1 MDYND
6 VIIKP
11 VLSEKSTDLAVQN
24 KYVFQVSMR
33 ANKHLIKKA
42 IKEIFNVMPEK
53 VNIIRMRG
61 KRKRVRYQ
69 YGITPAWKKAIIT
82 LREGEKIELFE
93 GQ

>member
-1 MDYND
+1 MNYND

-11 VLSEKSTDLAVQN
+11 VLSEKSTDLAEKN

-33 ANKHLIKKA
+33 ANKHLVKKA
-42 IKEIFNVMPEK
+42 VKELFNVTPEK

>member
-1 MDYND
+1 MNYND

-11 VLSEKSTDLAVQN
+11 VLSEKSTELAEQN

-33 ANKHLIKKA
+33 ANKHLVKMA
-42 IKEIFNVMPEK
+42 VKELFNVTPEK

-69 YGITPAWKKAIIT
+69 YGITPAWKKAIVT

>member
-1 MDYND
+1 MNYND

-11 VLSEKSTDLAVQN
+11 VLSEKSTDLAEQN

-33 ANKHLIKKA
+33 ANKHLVKKA
-42 IKEIFNVMPEK
+42 VKELFNVTPEK